1 MGSSKE
7 HKKHKDKKK
16 HRKRSRSKS
25 RDRDYKKH
33 SHKSSRHHDREREK
47 DRFEKDVERYEREKD
62 RDKKREKD
70 RIDRDKDREREKERE
85 RIKSHKRPLDEPE
98 IERPNKR
105 AKEEPEVKSVKQI
118 KKESSPA
125 EAAALTSDG
134 QSHESLSIEETN
146 KLRAKLGLAPLKLDS
161 NDGGGEGDGGSK
173 EPEEV
178 FVPTLNLGKEAWLQK
193 MRERVA
199 LQRQKRRDTEK
210 LRQVKLIAE
219 QIPDQESA
227 TDWVLRSRQLQKEKE
242 EAGKR
247 AKLLEAQDQEFGV
260 DQLGS
265 EEFSK
270 EVPRKSYSSKD
281 LKHLT
286 IGHSQNVFQ
295 EGRDV
300 ILTLKDQDVLDEGEE
315 VLENVNIVD
324 NLKAIQNVENKK
336 ARPGY
341 QAYQE
346 PEFDEFGILKKRN
359 ILSKYDE
366 EIEGKKQDT
375 FKLGEDTAAREELER
390 EMVRARLQQQ
400 AGKILVPLQASSM
413 KPLAEYYTSEEMV
426 QFKKIKKKRKGRK
439 RGLKPEELMPLPG
452 EVKKLD
458 HGSRNKPEPMETDE
472 PMEEDEGPIIVPPVP
487 PAELGEEEEE
497 QMLKKVRMRLKQ
509 GGAVREAARVVRDT
523 LEQLPPEEE
532 EEPAEKKE
540 EAAVLGTGISIVLN
554 STKEFCRK
562 LGDIPT
568 YGMSG
573 NRDQEEMV
581 SEEPMEEEPQA
592 PPSPVAE
599 EESELQRGAW
609 NEVDPEAGP
618 SLLQSGGGLQPI
630 LEEEPDLSQGL
641 AGALK
646 LATKKGYLEKEISK
660 QTGASRL
667 SHIQA
672 KSYTIEEKFYEDDK
686 FGSKRGERYNG
697 PVSDFREK
705 DTYKPDV
712 KLEYI
717 DDSGRKLTAK
727 EAFRYLSHKFHG
739 KGPGKNKVDKR
750 MKKLEQDVKL
760 KQMSSTD
767 TPLSTVKLLQEKQ
780 KELQAP
786 FILLSGGGSRAL
798 AQSSTISK
806 SK

>member
-1 MGSSKE
+1 M
-7 HKKHKDKKK
+7 
-16 HRKRSRSKS
+16 
-25 RDRDYKKH
+25 
-33 SHKSSRHHDREREK
+33 
-47 DRFEKDVERYEREKD
+47 
-62 RDKKREKD
+62 
-70 RIDRDKDREREKERE
+70 
-85 RIKSHKRPLDEPE
+85 
-98 IERPNKR
+98 
-105 AKEEPEVKSVKQI
+105 
-118 KKESSPA
+118 
-125 EAAALTSDG
+125 
-134 QSHESLSIEETN
+134 
-146 KLRAKLGLAPLKLDS
+146 
-161 NDGGGEGDGGSK
+161 
-173 EPEEV
+173 
-178 FVPTLNLGKEAWLQK
+178 GKEAWLQK

-242 EAGKR
+242 EAEKR

-260 DQLGS
+260 DQLVS

-426 QFKKIKKKRKGRK
+426 SLYRDHIKSKFQLFGTMCTRGTGHDNHEFGYLHSLVQFKKIKKKRKVRK

-452 EVKKLD
+452 EVKKVD

-509 GGAVREAARVVRDT
+509 GGAVREAARMVRDT

-646 LATKKGYLEKEISK
+646 LATKKGEWSLFSLSVPHSDHNNPSIPQSASSHVARYLFGYLEKEISK

-750 MKKLEQDVKL
+750 MKKLEQDAKL

-786 FILLSGGGSRAL
+786 FILLSGGGSKAL